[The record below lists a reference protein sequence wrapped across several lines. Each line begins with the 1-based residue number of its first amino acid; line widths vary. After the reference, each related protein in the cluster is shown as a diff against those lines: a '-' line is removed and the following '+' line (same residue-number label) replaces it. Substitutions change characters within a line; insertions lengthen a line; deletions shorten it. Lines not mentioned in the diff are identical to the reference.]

1 MHDYLDHYVTTDS
14 PNFTLASCQLQNLTR
29 QRCLCQIWAVWRSSE
44 HASSSPNKCQ
54 LALSN
59 IIRVFRGVKKSASD
73 SFSISEVV
81 LRFAEYFLWIIDL
94 DFTFLEEFWGLHIC
108 SHHSI
113 TGITAAQPAK
123 WLKMFLPMSPRPAM
137 VKAMTHSG
145 VSASPSRAI
154 NGFKIKSPRQ
164 KMVLSN
170 LMLSSSMF

>member
-54 LALSN
+54 LALSD
-59 IIRVFRGVKKSASD
+59 IRVFRGVKKSASD

-108 SHHSI
+108 SHNQAGVLLVLLQLNPPS
-113 TGITAAQPAK
+113 GWRCSYQC
-123 WLKMFLPMSPRPAM
+123 RPGLRWWRRWHTQAYQLLQ
-137 VKAMTHSG
+137 AD
-145 VSASPSRAI
+145 
-154 NGFKIKSPRQ
+154 Q
-164 KMVLSN
+164 
-170 LMLSSSMF
+170 